1 MEHGPGATQNYGN
14 KPALLERRSISS
26 GISDATLKE
35 LLMACG
41 PINSFTRGITPACN
55 PRAFAIT
62 EFEEPDAVLHALRL
76 LHNVELPALEDGYSN
91 KHLLIKVDEKTCT
104 LLDAYEVRRTLKPS
118 AEAVK
123 AENGTVVVRLQA
135 EAKDRAEAR
144 STALFRYQEHICE
157 AERTPRIHALNEAIE
172 MLRAGAANEA
182 QSRIDMRAKLAA
194 WDDDESD
201 DLFYTDRS
209 RWRALRALDLAAEEA
224 SPDGFVHSP

>member
-1 MEHGPGATQNYGN
+1 MATNCLDRLPEYSMGPELPKTTATSPPCWNGVGRLVTSLTQNNYPGH
-14 KPALLERRSISS
+14 
-26 GISDATLKE
+26 ATLKE

-41 PINSFTRGITPACN
+41 PIKSFTRGITPACN

-76 LHNVELPALEDGYSN
+76 LHNVELPALEDGCSN
-91 KHLLIKVDEKTCT
+91 KHIM
-104 LLDAYEVRRTLKPS
+104 TLKPS

-144 STALFRYQEHICE
+144 STALFRYEHICE

-172 MLRAGAANEA
+172 MLRAAAANEA
-182 QSRIDMRAKLAA
+182 QSRIDMSAKLAA
-194 WDDDESD
+194 WDDESD

-209 RWRALRALDLAAEEA
+209 RWRALRVLDLAAEEA